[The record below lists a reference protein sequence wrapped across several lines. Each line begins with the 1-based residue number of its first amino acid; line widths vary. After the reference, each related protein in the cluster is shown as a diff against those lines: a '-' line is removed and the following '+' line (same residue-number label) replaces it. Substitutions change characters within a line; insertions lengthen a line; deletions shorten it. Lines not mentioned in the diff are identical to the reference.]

1 MPMAR
6 AYRQGHDRSGLDS
19 LAAASDPLPMS
30 IQNDVEEYLADL
42 SQFPDWQGAVW
53 KIRRQL
59 IELGRVADEQ
69 QAEIERLKQAQTE
82 T

>member
-1 MPMAR
+1 MAR
-6 AYRQGHDRSGLDS
+6 AYRQRHDRPGLDS
-19 LAAASDPLPMS
+19 LAAAPDPLPMS

-82 T
+82 P